1 MTTLTEAVQLILDRV
16 QPVHTERVDLLSA
29 LGRVIAE
36 PLAAPWDLP
45 MVDNSAMDGYAVRS
59 VDCTSGAALRI
70 TGYLPAGDEGDVLV
84 GEGEAVRIMT
94 GAPIP
99 SGADAVVPVEECV
112 EAESAVSFAEKVRV
126 GQHIRFSGEDFRKGD
141 IVLEPGRVLRP
152 AEVNVLASFGKALV
166 PVYRRPR
173 VAIVATGDELVELGD
188 RPGRG
193 QVINSNSLAVAAA
206 VREIGGEP
214 ILAGIARDNPE
225 SHRAVLMS
233 ALSADVVITS
243 AGVSAGD
250 RDLVRDV
257 LAELGVRQIFWK
269 VAVKPGGP
277 AAFGMAGTVPV
288 FSLPGNPV
296 STLLTF
302 ELLVRPALLKMMGLN
317 CIFKA
322 PIKALLVEP
331 ARPRP
336 DKATVLRVSL
346 RSEGERLLASSAGDQ
361 KTGFVKTLVAADGYV
376 VLEPGNAAVSDGT
389 LVDVYILG
397 ERQIMRGVI

>member
-1 MTTLTEAVQLILDRV
+1 MTTLTEAVQLILDHVR
-16 QPVHTERVDLLSA
+16 PVPVEHVDLLGA

-36 PLAAPWDLP
+36 PVTAPWDLP

-59 VDCTSGAALRI
+59 ADCTPGADLRI
-70 TGYLPAGDEGDVLV
+70 TGYLPAGEGGDIRV
-84 GEGEAVRIMT
+84 GGGEAVRIMT

-112 EAESAVSFAEKVRV
+112 ETGSAVSFAEKVKL
-126 GQHIRFSGEDFRKGD
+126 GQHIRFRGEDFRKGD
-141 IVLEPGRVLRP
+141 MVIEPGRAARP
-152 AEVNVLASFGKALV
+152 AEINVLASFGKALV
-166 PVYRRPR
+166 SVYRRPR
-173 VAIVATGDELVELGD
+173 VAIVATGDELVELGEH
-188 RPGRG
+188 PGGG

-225 SHRAVLMS
+225 SHRTILKA
-233 ALSADVVITS
+233 ALSADAVITS

-250 RDLVRDV
+250 RDLVRNI
-257 LAELGVRQIFWK
+257 LAELGVEQIFWK

-302 ELLVRPALLKMMGLN
+302 ELLVRPALLKMMGQN
-317 CIFKA
+317 CIFKV
-322 PIKALLVEP
+322 PVKALLVEP
-331 ARPRP
+331 AKPRP
-336 DKATVLRVSL
+336 DKTTVLRVSL
-346 RSEGERLLASSAGDQ
+346 RNEGERLLASSSGDQ
-361 KTGFVKTLVAADGYV
+361 KTGFVKTLVAADGYIL
-376 VLEPGNAAVSDGT
+376 LEPGDAPLPAGT
-389 LVDVYILG
+389 EVDAYLLG
-397 ERQIMRGVI
+397 ERQMMKGVI